1 MKLAEKL
8 WHYVS
13 LLSLDVALG
22 AMAGLLFFSQLLR
35 VDIGWQIFL
44 LLGLAVWSIYTGDH
58 LWDANQA
65 KVLVSHR
72 HSFHAKNKK
81 TLSGILLLVVLLGM
95 TLAFRILGL
104 GKEFYLSVILGGVIL
119 LTMILLRKAGR
130 ASGYLKEFS
139 TSVFYVL
146 GIAWIPMLRA
156 NPEDLILKPLLF
168 FLFFIAL
175 AFLNLLMLAEL
186 DRKDDRAQG
195 FASVAAMMDPG
206 KLILGIRRLNF
217 LLIFLGL
224 AGFILLNSFY
234 RPFTCVLMLIA
245 LIHFLSF
252 FRTNLSAEAKRKRM
266 EASFLLPW
274 LLLVL

>member
-1 MKLAEKL
+1 MKLAEKF

-22 AMAGLLFFSQLLR
+22 AMGGLLFFAQLLE
-35 VDIGWQIFL
+35 VEIAWQVFL
-44 LLGLAVWSIYTGDH
+44 LLGMAVWSIYTGDH

-72 HSFHAKNKK
+72 HSFHAQNKK

-95 TLAFRILGL
+95 IMAFRFLGL
-104 GKEFYLSVILGGVIL
+104 GKEFYLSMGLGGVII
-119 LTMILLRKAGR
+119 LTMILLRKAGK
-130 ASGYLKEFS
+130 ASGYLKELS

-146 GIAWIPMLRA
+146 GVAWIPILRA
-156 NPEDLILKPLLF
+156 NPQDLVLKPVLF
-168 FLFFIAL
+168 FLFFVAL
-175 AFLNLLMLAEL
+175 AFLNLLMLAEI

-195 FASVAAMMDPG
+195 FASVAAMVDPS
-206 KLILGIRRLNF
+206 KLIQGIRRLNF

-224 AGFILLNSFY
+224 AGFIFLNSFY